1 MHQVVGPFSSVSQ
14 SLNSD
19 TIFVM
24 SASPRAYALTR
35 GLGGLTPEMVESS
48 LSVLLASGRC
58 GAGPWSLMCSVSE
71 NSIVS

>member
-1 MHQVVGPFSSVSQ
+1 
-14 SLNSD
+14 
-19 TIFVM
+19 M

-48 LSVLLASGRC
+48 LSVLLASGRG
-58 GAGPWSLMCSVSE
+58 GAGPWSLMRSVSE

>member
-1 MHQVVGPFSSVSQ
+1 
-14 SLNSD
+14 
-19 TIFVM
+19 M

-58 GAGPWSLMCSVSE
+58 GAGPWSLMRSVSE